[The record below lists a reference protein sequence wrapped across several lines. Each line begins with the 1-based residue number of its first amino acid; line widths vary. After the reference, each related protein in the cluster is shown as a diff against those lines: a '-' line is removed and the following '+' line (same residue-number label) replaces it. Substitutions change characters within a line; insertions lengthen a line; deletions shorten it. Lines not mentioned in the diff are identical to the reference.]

1 MAYRVSWSARALRD
15 VEAIADYIAL
25 DSPAYAKAVVKRIV
39 NVTRT
44 LSSFPNSGRT
54 VPEFQDPQIREVFAY
69 SYRVIYRLDKEDVLV
84 VAVIHGKRDLT

>member
-1 MAYRVSWSARALRD
+1 MACRVSWSARALRD

>member
-54 VPEFQDPQIREVFAY
+54 VPEFQDPQIREIFAY